1 MKKLRIFTIIIV
13 LASINYPL
21 LSQEQPPRILV
32 MGVPQYLFINGLRVD
47 MDVPSDNYRTWWVFA
62 PQYYINVSEPG
73 GLNDRIFK
81 ELHGFGLSVYRKG
94 FLSKNSN
101 ETGVYIMG
109 GIGFQ
114 HFNILDDSEH
124 WIDIIENGLTYKR
137 LVNGEYHIYINKIL
151 TEAVIGYQKD
161 ISSRL
166 YIDIFA
172 GIGLRYSFYDQPS
185 GNERKFNRNIF
196 DYGYTG
202 TAFVGGIRIGVGL

>member
-1 MKKLRIFTIIIV
+1 MRKLKIFI
-13 LASINYPL
+13 LSLGLFSITHAMF
-21 LSQEQPPRILV
+21 SQDQPPKVLV
-32 MGVPQYLFINGLRVD
+32 MGVPQYLFINGLRID

-62 PQYYINVSEPG
+62 PQFYIKVSEPG
-73 GLNDRIFK
+73 GINNKNFK
-81 ELHGFGLSVYRKG
+81 QLHGFGLSVYRKV
-94 FLSKNSN
+94 FLSKDNY
-101 ETGVYIMG
+101 ETGAYIMG
-109 GIGFQ
+109 GLGLQ

-124 WIDIIENGLTYKR
+124 WADFIENGLTYKR
-137 LVNGEYHIYINKIL
+137 LVTDDYHIYINKIL

-166 YIDIFA
+166 YVDFYA

-185 GNERKFNRNIF
+185 GNEKKFNRNIF